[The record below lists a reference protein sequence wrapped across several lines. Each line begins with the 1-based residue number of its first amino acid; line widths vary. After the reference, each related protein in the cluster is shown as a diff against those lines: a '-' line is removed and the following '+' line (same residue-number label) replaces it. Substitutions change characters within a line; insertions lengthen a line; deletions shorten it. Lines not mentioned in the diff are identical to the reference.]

1 MKGRYGGSKGS
12 ADDHRGLAAAVV
24 VGAAI
29 GALGRL
35 VVPGRPG
42 MPAWLLMA
50 AGVVAAFAG
59 TGLANL
65 TGLTEGGWS
74 LWEAFLQ
81 IALAA
86 VGVSL
91 VAIVWPERTHHP

>member
-1 MKGRYGGSKGS
+1 MTIG
-12 ADDHRGLAAAVV
+12 GLAAAVV

-29 GALGRL
+29 GALARL
-35 VVPGRPG
+35 LVPGRPG
-42 MPAWLLMA
+42 MPVWLLMA

-59 TGLANL
+59 TGLSHL
-65 TGLTEGGWS
+65 TGLSEDGWN

-81 IALAA
+81 ILLAA